1 MSAGVVDA
9 AAEPAKRKATAPLF
23 VAEGLCKNFGGV
35 RAVDDISLGIRDGT
49 VLAIIGPNGAG
60 KSTLLNLMSG
70 VLQPDAGR
78 MAFAGVDLV
87 GMPTH
92 RRARLG
98 LGRTLQKARLFRHL
112 SVLDNVIAGFHLH
125 HDVPPWQYLSHG
137 AAFRRDRA
145 RCRAEAEKLLGFV
158 GLERRASVP
167 ATSIAYGEQRMLE
180 LARALAAAPRLL
192 MLDEPAAGL
201 TAAEVDRLVERMTA
215 LRERGLTLVVVEHN
229 MDLVMRIADRV
240 LVMNYGERLFEGTP
254 PEIQADP
261 AVIAAYLGS

>member
-1 MSAGVVDA
+1 VSAAVLDA
-9 AAEPAKRKATAPLF
+9 AADAADRTAPAPLF
-23 VAEGLCKNFGGV
+23 VAEGLSKSFGGV
-35 RAVDDISLGIRDGT
+35 RAVNDISLRIRDGM

-78 MAFAGVDLV
+78 MSFDGVDLS
-87 GMPTH
+87 GLPPH

-112 SVLDNVIAGFHLH
+112 SVLDNVIAGFHLR
-125 HDVPPWQYLSHG
+125 HDVPAWQYLTHG
-137 AAFRRDRA
+137 AAFRHDQA
-145 RCRAEAEKLLGFV
+145 RCRAEAEKLLAFV
-158 GLERRASVP
+158 GLEHRSGVP

-201 TAAEVDRLVERMTA
+201 TAAEVDRLFERMTA
-215 LRERGLTLVVVEHN
+215 LRERGLTLVIVEHN

>member
-1 MSAGVVDA
+1 
-9 AAEPAKRKATAPLF
+9 
-23 VAEGLCKNFGGV
+23 VAEGLCKSFGGV
-35 RAVDDISLGIRDGT
+35 RAVNDISLRIRDSM

-78 MAFAGVDLV
+78 MSFVGVDLS
-87 GMPTH
+87 GLPPY

-125 HDVPPWQYLSHG
+125 HDVPVWQYLTHG
-137 AAFRRDRA
+137 AAFRRDQA
-145 RCRAEAEKLLGFV
+145 RCRAEAEKLLAFV
-158 GLERRASVP
+158 GLQHRAGVP

-201 TAAEVDRLVERMTA
+201 TAAEVDRLFDRLTA
-215 LRERGLTLVVVEHN
+215 LRAHGLTLVVVEHN

-240 LVMNYGERLFEGTP
+240 LVMNYGEHLFEGTP